1 MSKFRRRPRKV
12 SITRVLQV
20 SLPLLMVLGAGFI
33 AIQFLWLH
41 NAPWGAPR
49 KSYEEFE
56 RDILEMKVKKAV
68 VDGNI
73 IRAEYDGSLL
83 AVVAS
88 PSVQRTVDIMMKKGV
103 QVEAAQPVSASGLSL
118 PVLLLALMPYPILAY
133 FALGLV
139 SSVGAAADFSETEKL
154 LEPPP
159 PAPSREKS
167 SSRERYRSDE
177 DDDSGET

>member
-1 MSKFRRRPRKV
+1 MARRRSRKV

-20 SLPLLMVLGAGFI
+20 SLPLLTLLGAGFI
-33 AIQFLWLH
+33 AIQFLWLR
-41 NAPWGAPR
+41 NAPWGTPK

-56 RDILEMKVKKAV
+56 RDILDFKVKKAI

-88 PSVQRTVDIMMKKGV
+88 PAVQRTVDIMMKKGV

-139 SSVGAAADFSETEKL
+139 NAVGASADFSETEKL
-154 LEPPP
+154 LEPTAPP
-159 PAPSREKS
+159 REKK
-167 SSRERYRSDE
+167 SRHRSEEDDEDSDE
-177 DDDSGET
+177 S

>member
-1 MSKFRRRPRKV
+1 MARRRSRKI
-12 SITRVLQV
+12 SITKVLQV
-20 SLPLLMVLGAGFI
+20 SLPLLTLLGAGFI

-41 NAPWGAPR
+41 SAPWGAPH

-56 RDILEMKVKKAV
+56 RDIIDFKVKKAV

-88 PSVQRTVDIMMKKGV
+88 PAVQRTVDIMIKKGV
-103 QVEAAQPVSASGLSL
+103 QVEAAQAVSASGLSL

-139 SSVGAAADFSETEKL
+139 NSLGASADFTETEKL
-154 LEPPP
+154 LEPPQ
-159 PAPSREKS
+159 PAPKEKK
-167 SSRERYRSDE
+167 RYRSEE
-177 DDDSGET
+177 DDDSDES

>member
-1 MSKFRRRPRKV
+1 MSKSRRRSRKV

-88 PSVQRTVDIMMKKGV
+88 PSVQLTVDIMMKKGV

-133 FALGLV
+133 FAMGLV
-139 SSVGAAADFSETEKL
+139 SSVGASADFSETEKL

-159 PAPSREKS
+159 APTREKS

-177 DDDSGET
+177 DDDSGES

>member
-1 MSKFRRRPRKV
+1 MARRRSRKI
-12 SITRVLQV
+12 SITKVLQV
-20 SLPLLMVLGAGFI
+20 SLPLLTLLGAGFI

-41 NAPWGAPR
+41 SAPWGAPR

-56 RDILEMKVKKAV
+56 RDIIDFKVKKAV

-88 PSVQRTVDIMMKKGV
+88 PSVQRTVDIMIKKGV

-118 PVLLLALMPYPILAY
+118 PVLLLALLPYPILAY

-139 SSVGAAADFSETEKL
+139 NSLGASADFSETEKL
-154 LEPPP
+154 LEPPAPPP
-159 PAPSREKS
+159 PAPSRER
-167 SSRERYRSDE
+167 RERYRSDE
-177 DDDSGET
+177 DDDSEES

>member
-1 MSKFRRRPRKV
+1 MARRRSRKV

-20 SLPLLMVLGAGFI
+20 SLPLLTLLGAGFI
-33 AIQFLWLH
+33 AIQFLWLR
-41 NAPWGAPR
+41 NAPWGAPH

-56 RDILEMKVKKAV
+56 RDIIDFKVKKAI

-139 SSVGAAADFSETEKL
+139 NAVGASADFSETEKL
-154 LEPPP
+154 LEPPQP
-159 PAPSREKS
+159 VREKKA
-167 SSRERYRSDE
+167 RYRSEEDE
-177 DDDSGET
+177 ESGED

>member
-1 MSKFRRRPRKV
+1 MARRRSRKV

-20 SLPLLMVLGAGFI
+20 SLPLLTLLGAGFI
-33 AIQFLWLH
+33 AIQFLWLR
-41 NAPWGAPR
+41 NAPWGAPH

-56 RDILEMKVKKAV
+56 RDIIDFKVKKAI

-118 PVLLLALMPYPILAY
+118 PVLLLALLPYPILAY

-139 SSVGAAADFSETEKL
+139 NSLGSSADFSETEKL
-154 LEPPP
+154 LEPPQ
-159 PAPSREKS
+159 PAARERDKK
-167 SSRERYRSDE
+167 ERYRSEE
-177 DDDSGET
+177 DSEED

>member
-1 MSKFRRRPRKV
+1 MARRRSRKV

-20 SLPLLMVLGAGFI
+20 SLPLLTLLGAGFI
-33 AIQFLWLH
+33 AIQFLWLR
-41 NAPWGAPR
+41 NAPWGAPH

-56 RDILEMKVKKAV
+56 RDIIDFKVKKAI

-139 SSVGAAADFSETEKL
+139 NAVGASADFAETEKL
-154 LEPPP
+154 LEPPQP
-159 PAPSREKS
+159 VREKPK
-167 SSRERYRSDE
+167 RERYPSEEDEDSDE
-177 DDDSGET
+177 R